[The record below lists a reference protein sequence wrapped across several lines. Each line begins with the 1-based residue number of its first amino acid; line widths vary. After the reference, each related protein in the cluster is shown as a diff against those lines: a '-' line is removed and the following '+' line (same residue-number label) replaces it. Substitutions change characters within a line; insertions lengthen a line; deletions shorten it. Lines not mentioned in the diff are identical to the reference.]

1 MEIEKLIDIKI
12 LCGQVIEK
20 VNELLEVVDA
30 DKVDIKSLSEN
41 TKLRTDETEFDE
53 ININELSDLSKYQTQ
68 DELLDESIKNG
79 VDAVLATDEDEKLKK
94 SFDSIMNTV
103 PVKDDFSDFSEKADE
118 AIYKSDDEKLN
129 EAIEVSNIIINDSIV
144 DKAQDISYSEIAN
157 SISETIP
164 DVEE

>member
-1 MEIEKLIDIKI
+1 MEKIKLIDIKI

-41 TKLRTDETEFDE
+41 TKLRTDETELDE

-103 PVKDDFSDFSEKADE
+103 PVKDDFSDFSENADE

>member
-41 TKLRTDETEFDE
+41 TKLRTDETELDE

-68 DELLDESIKNG
+68 
-79 VDAVLATDEDEKLKK
+79 A
-94 SFDSIMNTV
+94 
-103 PVKDDFSDFSEKADE
+103 
-118 AIYKSDDEKLN
+118 
-129 EAIEVSNIIINDSIV
+129 
-144 DKAQDISYSEIAN
+144 
-157 SISETIP
+157 
-164 DVEE
+164 

>member
-1 MEIEKLIDIKI
+1 M
-12 LCGQVIEK
+12 
-20 VNELLEVVDA
+20 LEVVDA

-41 TKLRTDETEFDE
+41 TKLRTDETELDE

-103 PVKDDFSDFSEKADE
+103 PVKDDFSDFSEKAYE
-118 AIYKSDDEKLN
+118 AIYKSDDEKLD